1 MTSGFERLERA
12 DNWWNAV
19 ADWVRRESGR
29 VGFDDWNYAPEVR
42 RRRERSARLL
52 RRAHDRVTGELAR
65 LDASG
70 APEHVTRDRLHDNR
84 RARSRARS
92 TRARG

>member
-1 MTSGFERLERA
+1 MTDYGRLDRA

-19 ADWVRRESGR
+19 AGWVRRESAR

-42 RRRERSARLL
+42 RRRERFARLL

-70 APEHVTRDRLHDNR
+70 VPEHVTRDRVHDNR
-84 RARSRARS
+84 RARDRARPARARS
-92 TRARG
+92 